1 MPWNRWAACESGFVD
16 TAWFPPGLSPCDVME
31 LLAVL
36 IPTYPSS
43 HELTGYPGTACA
55 SHLQFLK
62 NPVPR

>member
-1 MPWNRWAACESGFVD
+1 MPWNRWAVCESGFVD

-43 HELTGYPGTACA
+43 HELTGYPGTA
-55 SHLQFLK
+55 
-62 NPVPR
+62 